1 MTFLETSHMKIVA
14 NELSFPLVTH
24 TTHFD
29 MRFGCYGILK
39 SCFSS
44 GQIGLLVFGQVLRSQ
59 NG

>member
-1 MTFLETSHMKIVA
+1 MKIVA